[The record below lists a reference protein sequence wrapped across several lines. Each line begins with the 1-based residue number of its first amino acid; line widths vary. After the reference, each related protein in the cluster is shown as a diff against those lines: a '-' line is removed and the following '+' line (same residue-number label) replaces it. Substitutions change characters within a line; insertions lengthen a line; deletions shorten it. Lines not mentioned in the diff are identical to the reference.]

1 MSCEY
6 FADKGMKIE
15 GNYWLVHPNTGEAW
29 NDESVATFIAG
40 YVPPHLSEEA
50 ITSRKTVMIG
60 EIKRAVYDC
69 LEAQLWRVTKA
80 HERVQLAHLGG
91 SEVER
96 TEANAAYKAE
106 LEKREAL
113 RQKSDEAELQVADL
127 TSIDALDAFSFKAE
141 L

>member
-15 GNYWLVHPNTGEAW
+15 GNYWLVHPQTGEAW
-29 NDESVATFIAG
+29 DEESAAAFIAG
-40 YVPPHLSEEA
+40 YQPPHLSEEA
-50 ITSRKTVMIG
+50 IAARKDELVG

-80 HERVQLAHLGG
+80 QERVQLAQLGG
-91 SEVER
+91 SEAEQ
-96 TEANAAYKAE
+96 AAAVAALQAE
-106 LEKREAL
+106 LAKREAL
-113 RQKSDEAELQVADL
+113 RQKSDEAELEVAEL
-127 TSIDALDAFSFKAE
+127 TSIEAIDAFSFTAE

>member
-15 GNYWLVHPNTGEAW
+15 GNYWLVHPQTGEAW
-29 NDESVATFIAG
+29 DEESVAAFIAG
-40 YVPPHLSEEA
+40 YQPPHLSEAA
-50 ITSRKTVMIG
+50 IAARKDELVG

-80 HERVQLAHLGG
+80 QERVQLAQLGG
-91 SEVER
+91 SEAEQ
-96 TEANAAYKAE
+96 AAAALQAE
-106 LEKREAL
+106 LAKREAL
-113 RQKSDEAELQVADL
+113 RQKSDEAELEVAEL
-127 TSIDALDAFSFKAE
+127 TSIEAIDAFSFTAE

>member
-15 GNYWLVHPNTGEAW
+15 GNYWLVHPQTGEAW
-29 NDESVATFIAG
+29 DEESVAAFIAG
-40 YVPPHLSEEA
+40 YQPPHLSEAA
-50 ITSRKTVMIG
+50 IAARKDELVG

-80 HERVQLAHLGG
+80 QERVQLAQLGG
-91 SEVER
+91 SEAEQ
-96 TEANAAYKAE
+96 AAAVAALQAE
-106 LEKREAL
+106 LAKREAL
-113 RQKSDEAELQVADL
+113 RQKSDEAELEVAEL
-127 TSIDALDAFSFKAE
+127 TSIEAIDAFSFTAE